1 MKSYN
6 AKIKQKNN
14 NEWNIIYPYT
24 KAKNVSLSNGIN
36 LEEVNTSINRE
47 IVGINSTKA
56 SKEELNN
63 TKEELNEN
71 ITSIN
76 REIVGIK
83 NTKANKED
91 LENANTNISYVE
103 NSLNNFI
110 EYKNLFETEFIGGYV
125 DENGNQQIF
134 ENEKYVYAMTKDFI
148 SIHNS
153 KEIQI
158 EFILDSNVK
167 MDIHITCIH
176 LYDKNKNYIG
186 NISDKKIKS
195 DNNHKIYT
203 MLIDK
208 ENVEYIIPIFKCTN
222 SDSTEYEYFQ
232 SSFVNYLNS
241 MNFLLMMPLIKKE
254 KIDNIEKIEYDIYN
268 ANNKIEKLIDMTKTK
283 NIFGT
288 MFEQGSIRTLNG
300 LIYQDYNNLNKYV
313 RTKDMIKIESNNN
326 LVIQFIKENNDTFPF
341 SKIDIFGYDKD
352 KKYIG
357 TIDKSTDT
365 ENNIM
370 VLQILAENV
379 KNIEYLRILFTVK
392 DDFINTSQV
401 DFANSIN
408 FQIEYGLDATD
419 YIPYKLYIKKEKTEG
434 LIELEEKVN
443 ELFTSVSN
451 GKNLLETAITDK
463 GGVVSKNSDV
473 ATFNELKNGIGNIK
487 TGINIFSQIDKPTS
501 NNGIWIKNNK
511 MYENIDFF
519 DSSEDTTFE
528 NEKMTDLSFYFYTTN
543 RTLTI
548 KKEIYIL
555 TKYTDSNDNI
565 KSLIY
570 KYNTEN
576 NVYEVVS
583 SISDSTSCYF
593 YESYAIS
600 VGNYIYLF
608 NLKSIQNP
616 SDCSSYKYNIETNTY
631 TGINNSIS
639 ISNGSFAIAINN
651 NEIYIFSGTK
661 IYLYNISTNSYE
673 TLENCPYDCRYGAGI
688 LINNDIYIFGGVSN
702 YAAYKYDIINKQ
714 FTKLKDIPSRFS
726 RNNIIKIDNYIYLF
740 GCSSDYKEL
749 DGELNAYEE
758 NKKSYRYDINSDTYE
773 RISDVPYD
781 ILAKRVELVGNDIYM
796 LGSNTTTN
804 KRYNIKLTKKELKP
818 NSILFMNTQIIP
830 RYNVKLYNNIDY
842 EKMNNFSFYK
852 IITTNENAEIETV
865 EKYIYNDSKWIKI

>member
-1 MKSYN
+1 MSF
-6 AKIKQKNN
+6 KINKV
-14 NEWNIIYPYT
+14 NEIPEKCLDNDTHLYI
-24 KAKNVSLSNGIN
+24 
-36 LEEVNTSINRE
+36 
-47 IVGINSTKA
+47 
-56 SKEELNN
+56 
-63 TKEELNEN
+63 
-71 ITSIN
+71 
-76 REIVGIK
+76 
-83 NTKANKED
+83 KED
-91 LENANTNISYVE
+91 GTLYVNKKDGTIIS
-103 NSLNNFI
+103 
-110 EYKNLFETEFIGGYV
+110 IGG
-125 DENGNQQIF
+125 
-134 ENEKYVYAMTKDFI
+134 
-148 SIHNS
+148 
-153 KEIQI
+153 KEID
-158 EFILDSNVK
+158 LS
-167 MDIHITCIH
+167 
-176 LYDKNKNYIG
+176 G
-186 NISDKKIKS
+186 
-195 DNNHKIYT
+195 
-203 MLIDK
+203 
-208 ENVEYIIPIFKCTN
+208 
-222 SDSTEYEYFQ
+222 
-232 SSFVNYLNS
+232 
-241 MNFLLMMPLIKKE
+241 
-254 KIDNIEKIEYDIYN
+254 
-268 ANNKIEKLIDMTKTK
+268 
-283 NIFGT
+283 
-288 MFEQGSIRTLNG
+288 
-300 LIYQDYNNLNKYV
+300 
-313 RTKDMIKIESNNN
+313 
-326 LVIQFIKENNDTFPF
+326 
-341 SKIDIFGYDKD
+341 
-352 KKYIG
+352 
-357 TIDKSTDT
+357 
-365 ENNIM
+365 
-370 VLQILAENV
+370 
-379 KNIEYLRILFTVK
+379 
-392 DDFINTSQV
+392 
-401 DFANSIN
+401 
-408 FQIEYGLDATD
+408 
-419 YIPYKLYIKKEKTEG
+419 YIKKEEFHNHTNLDNLNKIGEDSEGNLTYNGEPTLTNKDFEVFKTNTIG
-434 LIELEEKVN
+434 TSELSTEDKTLKGAIN

-463 GGVVSKNSDV
+463 GGVVSKNSNI
-473 ATFNELKNGIGNIK
+473 ATFEELKNGIGNIK

-528 NEKMTDLSFYFYTTN
+528 NEKMTDLSFYFYITN

-593 YESYAIS
+593 YESCAIS

-740 GCSSDYKEL
+740 GCSTDYKEL
-749 DGELNAYEE
+749 DGELNAYETY
-758 NKKSYRYDINSDTYE
+758 KKSYRYNINSDNYE
-773 RISDVPYD
+773 RVSDVPYD
-781 ILAKRVELVGNDIYM
+781 ILVKRVELVGNNIYI

-804 KRYNIKLTKKELKP
+804 KKYNIKLTKKELKP

-852 IITTNENAEIETV
+852 MITTNENAEIETV

>member
-1 MKSYN
+1 MDIETYSILKSKLDIEKDRIDN
-6 AKIKQKNN
+6 LDN
-14 NEWNIIYPYT
+14 
-24 KAKNVSLSNGIN
+24 SN
-36 LEEVNTSINRE
+36 L
-47 IVGINSTKA
+47 
-56 SKEELNN
+56 
-63 TKEELNEN
+63 
-71 ITSIN
+71 
-76 REIVGIK
+76 
-83 NTKANKED
+83 D
-91 LENANTNISYVE
+91 LKTVVKS
-103 NSLNNFI
+103 
-110 EYKNLFETEFIGGYV
+110 KNLFDGRFEKGYLSALNGSLVNVLKNKCARTKYFVSIDDGVENVTMQRV
-125 DENGNQQIF
+125 DEQNLISNTLALAYDSERKFIKKLDLKRF
-134 ENEKYVYAMTKDFI
+134 YTDNKLCHNIALTTDVKYIKIAFI
-148 SIHNS
+148 IP
-153 KEIQI
+153 
-158 EFILDSNVK
+158 
-167 MDIHITCIH
+167 
-176 LYDKNKNYIG
+176 
-186 NISDKKIKS
+186 SDKIG
-195 DNNHKIYT
+195 DDY
-203 MLIDK
+203 LD
-208 ENVEYIIPIFKCTN
+208 
-222 SDSTEYEYFQ
+222 YFH
-232 SSFVNYLNS
+232 
-241 MNFLLMMPLIKKE
+241 
-254 KIDNIEKIEYDIYN
+254 
-268 ANNKIEKLIDMTKTK
+268 
-283 NIFGT
+283 
-288 MFEQGSIRTLNG
+288 
-300 LIYQDYNNLNKYV
+300 
-313 RTKDMIKIESNNN
+313 
-326 LVIQFIKENNDTFPF
+326 
-341 SKIDIFGYDKD
+341 
-352 KKYIG
+352 
-357 TIDKSTDT
+357 
-365 ENNIM
+365 
-370 VLQILAENV
+370 
-379 KNIEYLRILFTVK
+379 
-392 DDFINTSQV
+392 
-401 DFANSIN
+401 SIN
-408 FQIEYGLDATD
+408 FQIESGLEATE
-419 YIPYKLYIKKEKTEG
+419 YEPHKLLIKKERVEG
-434 LIELEEKVN
+434 FNDLEEKVN

-463 GGVVSKNSDV
+463 GGIVSKSSDI

-528 NEKMTDLSFYFYTTN
+528 NEKMTDLSFYFYITN

-593 YESYAIS
+593 YESCAIS

-616 SDCSSYKYNIETNTY
+616 SDHSSYKYNIETNTY

-740 GCSSDYKEL
+740 GCSTDYKEL

-781 ILAKRVELVGNDIYM
+781 ILAKRVELVGNDIYI

-830 RYNVKLYNNIDY
+830 RYNVELYNNIDY

-852 IITTNENAEIETV
+852 MITTNENAEIETV
-865 EKYIYNDSKWIKI
+865 EKYIYNNSKWIKI